1 MKIKLNGASSLRFER
16 LIETLNNN
24 IYNSSTFV
32 TLLSSKDRYLLSN
45 LKRPLSK
52 DECTKLLDDYLLDGE
67 EPSFFLGY
75 ELIKLDESDYLDN
88 PYYKNI
94 KLNEIKEGKIA
105 FKTVKLKAY
114 EPFVIKDVT
123 TTKNYE
129 EITSLGYFEHD
140 YSYISLT
147 QNKVIW
153 MSLSPYEI
161 ETMKEDIL
169 NAKGNVLTYGLGI
182 GYFAYMCSLKD
193 EVETVTIVEKDKNI
207 ISFFKK
213 HILNK
218 FSHKEKIIIIEEDA
232 FKFNKE
238 SLYDYIFIDI
248 YRNEDDG
255 LKLYLD
261 FKKQDKENYHFW
273 IENSFVVMLRRYLLD
288 LMDLYNN
295 EDNETI
301 NYLRKENE
309 IYSYLDELTNDLEF
323 NSINAIEE
331 FLSDS
336 NIKELVSKK

>member
-1 MKIKLNGASSLRFER
+1 
-16 LIETLNNN
+16 
-24 IYNSSTFV
+24 
-32 TLLSSKDRYLLSN
+32 
-45 LKRPLSK
+45 
-52 DECTKLLDDYLLDGE
+52 
-67 EPSFFLGY
+67 
-75 ELIKLDESDYLDN
+75 
-88 PYYKNI
+88 
-94 KLNEIKEGKIA
+94 
-105 FKTVKLKAY
+105 
-114 EPFVIKDVT
+114 
-123 TTKNYE
+123 
-129 EITSLGYFEHD
+129 
-140 YSYISLT
+140 
-147 QNKVIW
+147 
-153 MSLSPYEI
+153 
-161 ETMKEDIL
+161 MKEDIL

-232 FKFNKE
+232 FKFKKE

-309 IYSYLDELTNDLEF
+309 IYSYLDELTKDLEF
-323 NSINAIEE
+323 NSFNAIKE